1 VLKPHSEIENGI
13 LLQKSK
19 GISFSFGKIS
29 LHIAIWTNDVHI
41 MAYNKKC
48 EDEMPQERRFLRSE

>member
-1 VLKPHSEIENGI
+1 MLKPHSEIKNGI

-19 GISFSFGKIS
+19 GIPFSFGKNS
-29 LHIAIWTNDVHI
+29 LYLAIWTNNVHI

-48 EDEMPQERRFLRSE
+48 EDEMPQERRFLRIE